1 MARLLRLK
9 KFKMPETKRTNKIST
24 TDGKVVP
31 YEGDGVLPELTKAVK
46 WRMAATVVDRFF
58 FYFSLIYFIITLG
71 IFLLS
76 IKNFYKL
83 T

>member
-24 TDGKVVP
+24 TEGKVIS
-31 YEGDGVLPELTKAVK
+31 YEGDVALMELTKEVK
-46 WRMAATVVDRFF
+46 WKMAATVVDRFF

>member
-24 TDGKVVP
+24 TEGKAIS
-31 YEGDGVLPELTKAVK
+31 YEGNVVLVELTKEVK
-46 WRMAATVVDRFF
+46 WKMAATVVDRFF